1 MTAEEMRKAFL
12 ARWIPYG
19 MNLLSRAEAL
29 GVDWQNTS
37 LEKLETAVI
46 FAEAFATPD
55 EYKQDFDSLFT
66 SKQRI
71 KS

>member
-1 MTAEEMRKAFL
+1 MNQDEMRKAFL

-19 MNLLSRAEAL
+19 MNLLARAEGL

-37 LEKLETAVI
+37 LEKLETAVV

-55 EYKQDFDSLFT
+55 EYKEVHNTQN
-66 SKQRI
+66 RR
-71 KS
+71 